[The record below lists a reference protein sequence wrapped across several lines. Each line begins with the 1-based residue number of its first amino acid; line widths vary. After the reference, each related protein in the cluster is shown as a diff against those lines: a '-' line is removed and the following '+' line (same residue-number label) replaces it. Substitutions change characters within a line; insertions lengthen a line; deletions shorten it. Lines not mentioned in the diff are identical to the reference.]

1 MQNQWHW
8 DLRAVTGPA
17 VYKPS
22 CLSLSSPH
30 FSAFFFLL
38 NPGCIFSLN
47 QTICL
52 LAFLSSNKDSR
63 DLRAPWV
70 QEPSLAVP
78 RWPKEGVKCPRV
90 GPGGRVSGRVLSFL
104 PEVAC
109 AKQCLLGKGLCLPL
123 HCRLLQLI
131 TGRWGHLPAASC
143 LLDADEAGAEA
154 LGSEAAGP
162 SGLPGRQVLSEGMY

>member
-63 DLRAPWV
+63 DPRAPWV

-109 AKQCLLGKGLCLPL
+109 AKQCLLGKGPVSASPLLPFAVD
-123 HCRLLQLI
+123 HGTVGSPAR
-131 TGRWGHLPAASC
+131 GKLPAGCGRSWSRG
-143 LLDADEAGAEA
+143 AG
-154 LGSEAAGP
+154 
-162 SGLPGRQVLSEGMY
+162 Q